1 MPVGTYNKK
10 KIINDPVHGFI
21 SVPSELIYDLIE
33 NPWVQRLRRIKQLG
47 LTYLV
52 YPGAVHTRFQHA
64 TGAMHLMQNAVEV
77 LRGKGNDISPQE
89 EEAVL
94 IAILLHDVG
103 HGPFSH
109 VLEHTLVEN
118 LSHEELSRLI
128 ISQLNDQY
136 HGALDMALD
145 IFTNRYPKR
154 FLHQLVSGQL
164 DMDRLD
170 YLKRDSFFSGVSEGV
185 IGSDRII
192 KMLNVFDD
200 QLVVEAKGV
209 YSVEKFLIARRLM
222 YWQVYLHKT
231 VLVAENQ
238 LVNILRRA
246 RSLMQQGH
254 DLFAPP
260 ALAFFLK
267 GTVNHADFAQDAV
280 ALRYFGDLDDN
291 DLMSAIKAWGY
302 CDDPVLSLLSNDLMN
317 RRLNRIEISTVPPA
331 PERLDALKQ
340 MAVCRLGLRYVSD
353 ADYFVGTGT
362 ISNHAY
368 SRFDEQINV
377 LFNNHQIK
385 DISEASDM
393 LNLSYLD
400 KIVTKHY
407 LSYPKSLSESL

>member
-1 MPVGTYNKK
+1 MPLNTYNKK
-10 KIINDPVHGFI
+10 KIINDPVYGFI
-21 SVPSELIYDLIE
+21 TIPSELIYDLIE

-52 YPGAVHTRFQHA
+52 YPGAMHTRFQHA
-64 TGAMHLMQNAVEV
+64 IGAMHLMQSAVEV
-77 LRGKGNDISPQE
+77 LRSKGHVITPQE

-109 VLEHTLVEN
+109 VLENTLVEN
-118 LSHEELSRLI
+118 LSHEELSILI
-128 ISQLNDQY
+128 ISEINKQHN
-136 HGALDMALD
+136 GALDMALA
-145 IFTNRYPKR
+145 IFTNQYHKH
-154 FLHQLVSGQL
+154 FLHQMVSGQL

-209 YSVEKFLIARRLM
+209 YSIEKFLIARRLM

-246 RSLMQQGH
+246 RSLIHQGME
-254 DLFAPP
+254 LFAPP
-260 ALAFFLK
+260 ALAFFMK
-267 GTVNHADFAQDAV
+267 GTVNHADFSRDAD
-280 ALRYFGDLDDN
+280 ALRHFGDLDDN
-291 DLMSAIKAWGY
+291 DLMCAIKAWSY
-302 CDDPVLSLLSNDLMN
+302 CSDPVLALLASDLMN
-317 RRLNRIEISTVPPA
+317 RRLNRIEITNTPP
-331 PERLDALKQ
+331 
-340 MAVCRLGLRYVSD
+340 D
-353 ADYFVGTGT
+353 ADRVHQLQQQVCIKYGLTNPDDAHYFVRTGR

-368 SRFDEQINV
+368 SRYDEQINI
-377 LFNNHQIK
+377 LFNNQQVK

-400 KIVTKHY
+400 KTVTKHF
-407 LSYPKSLSESL
+407 LSYPKSMAQTV